1 MICHY
6 DKVSTTQLDVLREYK
21 TNHMFVDQTNKN
33 IDNLNMLKGE
43 NQEHVDNDYFD
54 WLDIVHL
61 PQKTKSESK
70 NEFFRI

>member
-1 MICHY
+1 
-6 DKVSTTQLDVLREYK
+6 
-21 TNHMFVDQTNKN
+21 MFVDQTNKN

-43 NQEHVDNDYFD
+43 NYEYVDNDYFD

-70 NEFFRI
+70 NEFVRI